1 MRYKSIEEQKQKFI
15 SILKQNEDLMS
26 ILDYVTELKLQNF
39 YIAVGSIFSNNLELL
54 WWKKFRLW
62 D

>member
-54 WWKKFRLW
+54 
-62 D
+62 